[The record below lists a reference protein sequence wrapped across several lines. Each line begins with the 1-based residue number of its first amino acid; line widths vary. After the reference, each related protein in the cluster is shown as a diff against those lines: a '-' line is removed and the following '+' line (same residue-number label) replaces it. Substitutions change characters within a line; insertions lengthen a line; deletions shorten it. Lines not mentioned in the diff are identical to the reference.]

1 MKNILPSWETPNLL
15 ASCLL
20 PSILRETQGRFAS
33 WLVFLIL
40 LINAQLTG
48 ELPAVAEPVPTEPK
62 QSETSQG
69 ICVEQL
75 DAAITEVIERPEFA
89 RSRWGILVEPLSS
102 STHLYSHEG
111 ERYFTPASNA
121 KLLTTA
127 AALHQLGEQFS
138 IRTSVFSTGTIPDLA
153 SLQVVGRGDP
163 SLTTAELKDLAQQLK
178 GRGVRRVE
186 QLIVEEGYFKEPAI
200 HPTWEWSD
208 IYTYYGAPVNSL
220 ILNEN
225 AAILRLMPQELGQ
238 PLQLSWDDT
247 IASSQW
253 QVENQTTTAAAG
265 TPSSIQILG
274 VLGEPVLQITGQMAV
289 DAEPDIWA
297 LAILNPADY
306 FLDSFR
312 QILAE
317 VGITVNQALVVTSP
331 QTIEPKT
338 ELAAV
343 ESDLGDWLIPI
354 NQDSNNLYAEA
365 LFNTF
370 GAESNADS
378 GIAALQ
384 QSLTALGVDPETYFI
399 TDGSG
404 LSRHNRVSPEA
415 IVQTLKLMAQT
426 PEAEVYRASLPVAG
440 VSGTL
445 KHRFQD
451 TPLQGNLQAK
461 TGGMTGVSALSGY
474 LDLPNYQSLVFS
486 VMVNRTEQPAAIQR
500 QAINEIVLLLGSLRR
515 VC

>member
-1 MKNILPSWETPNLL
+1 MHIFTTPQTPHPKPCISFRFVATSL
-15 ASCLL
+15 AQGKFTSC
-20 PSILRETQGRFAS
+20 
-33 WLVFLIL
+33 LVFLIL
-40 LINAQLTG
+40 LITAQLTRD
-48 ELPAVAEPVPTEPK
+48 LPAVAEPTPLEPK
-62 QSETSQG
+62 QLEASQG
-69 ICVEQL
+69 ICAEQL
-75 DAAITEVIERPEFA
+75 DAAIKEIIDRPEFA

-102 STHLYSHEG
+102 STPLYNHEG

-138 IRTSVFSTGTIPDLA
+138 VRTSVYSTGTVPNLA
-153 SLQVVGRGDP
+153 SLQVVGKGDP
-163 SLTTAELKDLAQQLK
+163 SLTTAQLKDLAQQLRS
-178 GRGVRRVE
+178 RGVRRVE
-186 QLIVEEGYFKEPAI
+186 QLIVEEGYFKQPAI

-208 IYTYYGAPVNSL
+208 IYAYYGAPVNSL

-225 AAILRLMPQELGQ
+225 AAILRLIPQELGQ

-247 IASSQW
+247 IAKNQW
-253 QVENQTTTAAAG
+253 QVENQTTTAAAE

-274 VLGEPVLQITGQMAV
+274 VLGEPILQIKGQMAV
-289 DAEPDIWA
+289 DAEPYIWA

-306 FLDSFR
+306 FLESFR

-317 VGITVNQALVVTSP
+317 EGITVNQALVVTSP
-331 QTIEPKT
+331 QTTEPKT

-354 NQDSNNLYAEA
+354 NKDSNNLYAEA
-365 LFNTF
+365 LFNTL
-370 GAESNADS
+370 GTQSTDS
-378 GIAALQ
+378 EAVTLQ
-384 QSLTALGVDPETYFI
+384 QSLTALGVDPEAYFI

-415 IVQTLKLMAQT
+415 LVQTLKLMAQT

-440 VSGTL
+440 VDGSL
-445 KHRFQD
+445 KYRFQD
-451 TPLQGNLQAK
+451 TPLQGSLQAK

-474 LDLPNYQSLVFS
+474 LDVPNYQSLVFS
-486 VMVNRTEQPAAIQR
+486 IILNRTEQPAAIQR
-500 QAINEIVLLLGSLRR
+500 QAIDEIVLLLGSLRR